1 MPTFRKSTLRDCFE
15 LAPKLRPSDL
25 AELTAAGSPSA
36 LAALMSGLT
45 NGTSVT
51 VAGDGDEPLMMF
63 GVVPDPRDNLV
74 GFIWA
79 LASTQAT
86 KHRRMFL
93 TDAPKWV
100 EMFQKQFPILTNFT
114 DCRNREH
121 HRWLQWSGFA
131 FINRKD
137 GPTGQAFYEFVRIR
151 SDNV

>member
-1 MPTFRKSTLRDCFE
+1 MPSFRKSTLRDCFE

-36 LAALMSGLT
+36 LASLMSGLT
-45 NGTSVT
+45 KGTSIT
-51 VAGDGDEPLMMF
+51 VAGDDGEPLMMF

-79 LASTQAT
+79 LASTKAI

-93 TDAPKWV
+93 TDAPRWV
-100 EMFQKQFPILTNFT
+100 EQFQKQFPILTNFT

-121 HRWLQWSGFA
+121 HRWLQWSGFT
-131 FINRKD
+131 FINKLD
-137 GPTGQAFYEFVRIR
+137 SPKGQPFYEFVRIR
-151 SDNV
+151 SHDV